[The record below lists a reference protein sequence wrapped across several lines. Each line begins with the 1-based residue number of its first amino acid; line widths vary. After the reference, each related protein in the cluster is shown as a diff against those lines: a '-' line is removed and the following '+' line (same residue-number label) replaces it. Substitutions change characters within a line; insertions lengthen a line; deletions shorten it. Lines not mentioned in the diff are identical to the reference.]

1 MALQVNLWTVLVQK
15 SSKTNSKN
23 IKQTLTKITTK
34 MKTFLAKL
42 DDLTIAEN
50 VWICSSTVIAVV
62 CLGGLTMAYGGLDF
76 LPRTIIT
83 MSTAMT
89 TLVCLLTYRPPSLII
104 KISIISIISYI
115 ILLLV

>member
-1 MALQVNLWTVLVQK
+1 MALQVNLWTVHVQK
-15 SSKTNSKN
+15 SPKTNSKKTN
-23 IKQTLTKITTK
+23 PNLNHNK
-34 MKTFLAKL
+34 MKTLLAKL
-42 DDLTIAEN
+42 DDLTIVEN
-50 VWICSSTVIAVV
+50 VWVCSSTVITVV
-62 CLGGLTMAYGGLDF
+62 CLGALTMAYGGLDF

-104 KISIISIISYI
+104 KTSVISIISYI